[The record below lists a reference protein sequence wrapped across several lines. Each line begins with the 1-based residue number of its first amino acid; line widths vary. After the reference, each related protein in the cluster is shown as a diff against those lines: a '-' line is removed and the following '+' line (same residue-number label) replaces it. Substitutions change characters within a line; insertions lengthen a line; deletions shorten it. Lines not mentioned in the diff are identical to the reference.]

1 MMCLV
6 TVREIKNTWSAQKI
20 FEQEEVF
27 VLIGPRRDTLA
38 GKYPVCENMNYSGTR
53 IQSAGHLVDAYQRT
67 AIDWKALATQWG
79 AGGGLEA
86 IA

>member
-38 GKYPVCENMNYSGTR
+38 RKYPVCENMNYSGTR
-53 IQSAGHLVDAYQRT
+53 I
-67 AIDWKALATQWG
+67 
-79 AGGGLEA
+79 
-86 IA
+86 

>member
-6 TVREIKNTWSAQKI
+6 TVREIKKTWSAQKNLSKKKSL
-20 FEQEEVF
+20 
-27 VLIGPRRDTLA
+27 LIGQRRDTLR
-38 GKYPVCENMNYSGTR
+38 GKYPVFENKNYSVIR
-53 IQSAGHLVDAYQRT
+53 IQYAGHLVDAYQRT

-79 AGGGLEA
+79 VVGGLEA

>member
-6 TVREIKNTWSAQKI
+6 TVREIKKTWSAQKYLSKKKCL
-20 FEQEEVF
+20 F
-27 VLIGPRRDTLA
+27 LIGPRRNTFG

-79 AGGGLEA
+79 AAGGLEA

>member
-1 MMCLV
+1 MEC
-6 TVREIKNTWSAQKI
+6 AKI

-27 VLIGPRRDTLA
+27 VFDWSAQGYIG

-79 AGGGLEA
+79 AAGGLEA